1 MTDADLIKNLRE
13 ILSREPRATIQL
25 SSVFEFLT
33 FRWEEGRPT
42 PEEQIHAITVFI
54 KTAILGSGKVK
65 CLLAR
70 ATERRQLFIM
80 SDILADA
87 TISTSATRIAE
98 VLNAFQKEIARVD
111 EEIKK
116 LQQETDGERR
126 LLRALLEKLKQL
138 GHDEVLELPD
148 ARAMYPKLF

>member
-1 MTDADLIKNLRE
+1 
-13 ILSREPRATIQL
+13 
-25 SSVFEFLT
+25 
-33 FRWEEGRPT
+33 
-42 PEEQIHAITVFI
+42 
-54 KTAILGSGKVK
+54 
-65 CLLAR
+65 
-70 ATERRQLFIM
+70 
-80 SDILADA
+80 
-87 TISTSATRIAE
+87 